1 MIQQYLGISP
11 DKLIKA
17 GWETLYMV
25 GFSLIIGSI
34 VGFFIAIVLRLT
46 RKGGLKENPLLYTI
60 LNGFINIIRST
71 PFIILL
77 VCVMPFTKIIV
88 GTRIGTRAA
97 IVPLVIYT
105 APFLARLLE
114 TSLLEVG
121 GGIIEAAQS
130 MGATTFQII
139 VHFVLPEAFASVIL
153 ALTTG
158 TIALIGATAMAGYIG
173 GGGIGNI
180 ALTYGYQ
187 TFNFPLMF
195 ATVFILIAFV
205 WIIQSLG
212 NRLSQKRRTHQK
224 NTMPNPSHVI
234 KLIKSLYIQIKQR
247 KRRTQL

>member
-34 VGFFIAIVLRLT
+34 VGFLIAIVLWLT
-46 RKGGLKENPLLYTI
+46 RKGGLKENSLLYTI

-153 ALTTG
+153 ALTTPSPSSEQ
-158 TIALIGATAMAGYIG
+158 LRWLATSEAA
-173 GGGIGNI
+173 
-180 ALTYGYQ
+180 ASE
-187 TFNFPLMF
+187 
-195 ATVFILIAFV
+195 IL
-205 WIIQSLG
+205 
-212 NRLSQKRRTHQK
+212 
-224 NTMPNPSHVI
+224 P
-234 KLIKSLYIQIKQR
+234 
-247 KRRTQL
+247 

>member
-34 VGFFIAIVLRLT
+34 VGFFIAIVLWLT

-77 VCVMPFTKIIV
+77 VCVMIV

-212 NRLSQKRRTHQK
+212 NRLSQKRRTHQ
-224 NTMPNPSHVI
+224 
-234 KLIKSLYIQIKQR
+234 
-247 KRRTQL
+247 

>member
-34 VGFFIAIVLRLT
+34 VGFFIAIVLWLT
-46 RKGGLKENPLLYTI
+46 RKGGLKENPLIYTI

-88 GTRIGTRAA
+88 GTRIGTKAA

-195 ATVFILIAFV
+195 STVFILIAFV

-212 NRLSQKRRTHQK
+212 NRLSQKRRTHQ
-224 NTMPNPSHVI
+224 
-234 KLIKSLYIQIKQR
+234 
-247 KRRTQL
+247 

>member
-1 MIQQYLGISP
+1 MIQQYLSISP

-34 VGFFIAIVLRLT
+34 VGFFIAIVLWLT
-46 RKGGLKENPLLYTI
+46 RKGGLKENPLIYTI

-77 VCVMPFTKIIV
+77 VCIMPFTKIIV
-88 GTRIGTRAA
+88 GTRIGTKAA

-195 ATVFILIAFV
+195 STVFILIAFV

-212 NRLSQKRRTHQK
+212 NRLSQKRRTHQ
-224 NTMPNPSHVI
+224 
-234 KLIKSLYIQIKQR
+234 
-247 KRRTQL
+247 

>member
-34 VGFFIAIVLRLT
+34 VGFFIAIVLWLT

-180 ALTYGYQ
+180 ALTYQ

-212 NRLSQKRRTHQK
+212 NRLSQKRRTHQ
-224 NTMPNPSHVI
+224 
-234 KLIKSLYIQIKQR
+234 
-247 KRRTQL
+247 

>member
-34 VGFFIAIVLRLT
+34 VGFFIAIVLWLT

-60 LNGFINIIRST
+60 LNGVIRST

-212 NRLSQKRRTHQK
+212 NRLSQKRRTHQ
-224 NTMPNPSHVI
+224 
-234 KLIKSLYIQIKQR
+234 
-247 KRRTQL
+247 

>member
-34 VGFFIAIVLRLT
+34 VGFFIAIVLWLT

-158 TIALIGATAMAGYIG
+158 TIALIGATAMASYIG

-195 ATVFILIAFV
+195 TTVFILIAFV

-212 NRLSQKRRTHQK
+212 NRLSQKRRTHQ
-224 NTMPNPSHVI
+224 
-234 KLIKSLYIQIKQR
+234 
-247 KRRTQL
+247 

>member
-34 VGFFIAIVLRLT
+34 VGFFIAIVLWLT

-88 GTRIGTRAA
+88 GTRIGTKAA

-180 ALTYGYQ
+180 AL
-187 TFNFPLMF
+187 
-195 ATVFILIAFV
+195 
-205 WIIQSLG
+205 
-212 NRLSQKRRTHQK
+212 R
-224 NTMPNPSHVI
+224 
-234 KLIKSLYIQIKQR
+234 
-247 KRRTQL
+247 

>member
-34 VGFFIAIVLRLT
+34 VGFFIAIVLWLT
-46 RKGGLKENPLLYTI
+46 RKGGLKENPLIYTI

-88 GTRIGTRAA
+88 GTRIGTKAA

-180 ALTYGYQ
+180 ALIYGYQ

-212 NRLSQKRRTHQK
+212 NRLSQKRRTHQ
-224 NTMPNPSHVI
+224 
-234 KLIKSLYIQIKQR
+234 
-247 KRRTQL
+247 

>member
-34 VGFFIAIVLRLT
+34 VGFFIAIVLWLT

-60 LNGFINIIRST
+60 LNGVINIIRST

-212 NRLSQKRRTHQK
+212 NRLSQKRRTDRKSTRLNSSHIPLSR
-224 NTMPNPSHVI
+224 MPS
-234 KLIKSLYIQIKQR
+234 SA
-247 KRRTQL
+247 

>member
-34 VGFFIAIVLRLT
+34 VGFFIAIVLWLT

-187 TFNFPLMF
+187 TFNFPLML

-212 NRLSQKRRTHQK
+212 NRLSQKRRTHQ
-224 NTMPNPSHVI
+224 
-234 KLIKSLYIQIKQR
+234 
-247 KRRTQL
+247 

>member
-34 VGFFIAIVLRLT
+34 VGFFIAIVLWLT
-46 RKGGLKENPLLYTI
+46 RKGGLKENPLIYTI

-88 GTRIGTRAA
+88 GTRIGTKAA

-180 ALTYGYQ
+180 ALIYGYQ

-212 NRLSQKRRTHQK
+212 NRLSQKQRTHQ
-224 NTMPNPSHVI
+224 
-234 KLIKSLYIQIKQR
+234 
-247 KRRTQL
+247 

>member
-34 VGFFIAIVLRLT
+34 VGFLIAIVLWLT
-46 RKGGLKENPLLYTI
+46 RKGGLKENSLLYTI

-158 TIALIGATAMAGYIG
+158 TIALIGAPAMAGSIG

-180 ALTYGYQ
+180 ALTYGSQ

-212 NRLSQKRRTHQK
+212 NRLSQKSRTHQ
-224 NTMPNPSHVI
+224 
-234 KLIKSLYIQIKQR
+234 
-247 KRRTQL
+247 

>member
-34 VGFFIAIVLRLT
+34 VGFFIAIVLWLT

-60 LNGFINIIRST
+60 LNGVINIIRST

-180 ALTYGYQ
+180 ALTYGYR

-212 NRLSQKRRTHQK
+212 NRLSQKRRTHQ
-224 NTMPNPSHVI
+224 
-234 KLIKSLYIQIKQR
+234 
-247 KRRTQL
+247 

>member
-34 VGFFIAIVLRLT
+34 VGFFIAIVLWLT

-187 TFNFPLMF
+187 TFNFPLMI

-212 NRLSQKRRTHQK
+212 NRLSQKRRTHQ
-224 NTMPNPSHVI
+224 
-234 KLIKSLYIQIKQR
+234 
-247 KRRTQL
+247 

>member
-34 VGFFIAIVLRLT
+34 VGFFIAIVLWLT

-88 GTRIGTRAA
+88 GTRIGTKAA

-187 TFNFPLMF
+187 TLCV
-195 ATVFILIAFV
+195 TKI
-205 WIIQSLG
+205 S
-212 NRLSQKRRTHQK
+212 K
-224 NTMPNPSHVI
+224 
-234 KLIKSLYIQIKQR
+234 
-247 KRRTQL
+247 

>member
-34 VGFFIAIVLRLT
+34 VGFFIAIVLWLT

-60 LNGFINIIRST
+60 LNGVINIIRST

-195 ATVFILIAFV
+195 STVFILIAFV
-205 WIIQSLG
+205 WLIQSLG
-212 NRLSQKRRTHQK
+212 NLLSQKRRTHQ
-224 NTMPNPSHVI
+224 
-234 KLIKSLYIQIKQR
+234 
-247 KRRTQL
+247 

>member
-34 VGFFIAIVLRLT
+34 VGFFIAIVLWLT
-46 RKGGLKENPLLYTI
+46 RKGGLRENPLIYTI

-88 GTRIGTRAA
+88 GTRIGTKAA

-195 ATVFILIAFV
+195 STVFILIAFV

-212 NRLSQKRRTHQK
+212 NRLSQKRRTHQ
-224 NTMPNPSHVI
+224 
-234 KLIKSLYIQIKQR
+234 
-247 KRRTQL
+247 

>member
-34 VGFFIAIVLRLT
+34 VGFFIAIVLWLT

-187 TFNFPLMF
+187 TLNFPLMF

-212 NRLSQKRRTHQK
+212 NRLSQKRRTHQ
-224 NTMPNPSHVI
+224 
-234 KLIKSLYIQIKQR
+234 
-247 KRRTQL
+247 

>member
-34 VGFFIAIVLRLT
+34 VGFFIAIVLWLT

-139 VHFVLPEAFASVIL
+139 VVLPEAFASVIL

-212 NRLSQKRRTHQK
+212 NRLSQKRRTHQ
-224 NTMPNPSHVI
+224 
-234 KLIKSLYIQIKQR
+234 
-247 KRRTQL
+247 

>member
-34 VGFFIAIVLRLT
+34 VGFFIAIVLWLT
-46 RKGGLKENPLLYTI
+46 RKGGLKENPLIYTI
-60 LNGFINIIRST
+60 LNGVINIIRST

-88 GTRIGTRAA
+88 GTRIGTKAA

-139 VHFVLPEAFASVIL
+139 IHFVLPEAFASVIL

-195 ATVFILIAFV
+195 STVFILIAFV

-212 NRLSQKRRTHQK
+212 NRLSQKRRTHQ
-224 NTMPNPSHVI
+224 
-234 KLIKSLYIQIKQR
+234 
-247 KRRTQL
+247 